1 VSQPK
6 KKSIIVWTECQTTP
20 KWTVWT
26 GRIGDVE
33 CFSINPTGDF
43 FTRNYFLDCN
53 LPGERSGWQGS
64 EVTLK
69 RKAEKILHS
78 WLTKANLKVNV

>member
-1 VSQPK
+1 MNKP
-6 KKSIIVWTECQTTP
+6 KSIIVWTECQVNP
-20 KWTVWT
+20 KWKVWT
-26 GRIGDVE
+26 GRIGEVE

-43 FTRNYFLDCN
+43 FLRNFRLDCE
-53 LPGERSGWQGS
+53 LSGERSGWQGS

-78 WLTKANLKVNV
+78 WLTKANLKVNA